1 VRKGP
6 SIWQCEGRTL
16 YLAVRPGDVL
26 FHVVL
31 KKDDEEGR
39 DQVVDSLHVSAGRMS
54 DGPDVQDAFNHFLF
68 VGLVVENRKKKSQ
81 MNTIKLQ
88 NHNQR
93 GYKTKKA

>member
-6 SIWQCEGRTL
+6 STWKCEERTL

-31 KKDDEEGR
+31 KKDNEEGR
-39 DQVVDSLHVSAGRMS
+39 DQVVDSLHVTAGRMS

-68 VGLVVENRKKKSQ
+68 VGLVLKNRMRKKKCQ
-81 MNTIKLQ
+81 MSTFEGIVKRDGSGQ
-88 NHNQR
+88 N
-93 GYKTKKA
+93 

>member
-6 SIWQCEGRTL
+6 STWQCEERTL

-39 DQVVDSLHVSAGRMS
+39 DQVVDSLHVTAGRMS

-68 VGLVVENRKKKSQ
+68 VGLVVGN
-81 MNTIKLQ
+81 
-88 NHNQR
+88 
-93 GYKTKKA
+93 